1 MKKLNLFVLLAAL
14 VSCQAIST
22 LKDQKITLS
31 TAKVSVDQSQNL
43 WRIPVQIHQKIIP
56 FVFDTG
62 AMFSAINN
70 AESICPKELECAI
83 NFGWVLGADHKKQ
96 PQKLVVLAAS
106 SPLFESENKVFAALK
121 TAQNRC
127 AKPENTLQG
136 ILGMDLFF
144 HQEKPLV
151 MSYSTGS
158 LMLLDRVESTA
169 DLLKQGYQL
178 LPSKFKGNAILVSA
192 QVENKQVWFK
202 LDSGFSGTS
211 ALPYAKK
218 NHFQN
223 HLKTVYVG
231 SAFQT
236 ALGHTLGKEVFYS
249 KMPVIMGSNSFPLQC
264 VESSTLKVPVLGFK
278 FMQGFDWIFDFKNKQ
293 LFAKRN
299 GLPIPENYSNLP
311 AYRAIAGDKLRI
323 GLKAVNAKSFH
334 LGDEIVAVNGVKV
347 SDKNRCEFEE
357 LLNSTANWGQLE
369 LLVSSTK

>member
-1 MKKLNLFVLLAAL
+1 MKKINLFVLLAAL

-151 MSYSTGS
+151 LSFSTES
-158 LMLLDRVESTA
+158 LQILDHLESTST
-169 DLLKQGYQL
+169 LLNQGYKL
-178 LPSKFKGNAILVSA
+178 LPSKFKRNAILVSA
-192 QVENKQVWFK
+192 KVENKLVWFK
-202 LDSGFSGTS
+202 LDSGFTGTS
-211 ALPYAKK
+211 ALPYSKK
-218 NHFQN
+218 NNFQN
-223 HLKTVYVG
+223 PLKTAYVG

-236 ALGHTLGKEVFYS
+236 ALGQTSGREVFYN
-249 KMPVIMGSNSFPLQC
+249 KMPVRIGHDPFLLPC

-299 GLPIPENYSNLP
+299 GLAIPENYSNLP
-311 AYRAIAGDKLRI
+311 TFRAMAGDKLRI
-323 GLKAVNAKSFH
+323 GLKAVNAKSFR

-347 SDKNRCEFEE
+347 TDNNRCEFEQ
-357 LLNSTANWGQLE
+357 LLNTTADWDQLE
-369 LLVSSTK
+369 LLVFAPN